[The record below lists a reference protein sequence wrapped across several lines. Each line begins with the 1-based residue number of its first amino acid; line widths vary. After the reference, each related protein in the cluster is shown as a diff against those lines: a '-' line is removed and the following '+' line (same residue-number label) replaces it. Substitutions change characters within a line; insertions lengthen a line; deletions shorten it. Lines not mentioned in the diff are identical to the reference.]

1 MANQITINIG
11 AAANDGTGDPL
22 RTAFNDVNLNFANV
36 WSTGLPNSN
45 IQFSDN
51 RILTVNTNANLV
63 LAPNGIGKVAS
74 NVDIVPNTNNA
85 FNLGSPTRY
94 WNMVYS
100 QYLTVGSDFTLNG
113 DLSVGGNLTVTGNI
127 IEMGNIVTDAKTI
140 QLANT
145 ANTASAANGAGITV
159 GANDAIATM
168 LYNSASNIW
177 ALNIGVKTGNIIIQG
192 DDIFD
197 LAGPRISNGDLSHG
211 STSGLDIVANGDTN
225 ATVLYNTYGNVQI
238 YASDT
243 GANVYNYEFGAD
255 GNVSFP
261 GDFAAT
267 GNVQGY
273 YFIGNGSQLTG
284 LSTNSISNGNSNVKI
299 ATANGNVAITTNG
312 SETWNFDTAGNLTLP
327 GGSKLSPQGGNM
339 DLIAGPG
346 GWAELQ
352 SNNANSYIWVD
363 DNGAYV
369 GTDWLGNAYQWTF
382 SNTGNLTTSGNLK
395 LVTNDNLWNFDTSG
409 VLTFP
414 GDTLQ
419 IGLISG
425 NTGLKA
431 PGADIK
437 IDTTGAGDS
446 VWIFGLDANLTLPTN
461 GNINVD
467 AGSIVQA
474 QNKNLKIVAQDQA
487 DDGWA
492 VQLEV
497 TDGTNLHSR
506 ISQLRDR
513 VEIGLGLT
521 AGPAK
526 SWTFYDSGVLLLPPG
541 GNIWTD
547 ASGNTSIIARSVTN
561 SSYVE
566 LMTQDNSDIKRS
578 NIKVT
583 RDNITVTTSSG
594 GYNWTFGV
602 DGNLTV
608 PGNTN
613 VITANATGGAGGNSI
628 SIIAGAADQT
638 DYYTTAGGNVNIVGG
653 LGAFNDGGGGGPGGD
668 VNLTAGLSADPAG
681 HAGNINITAGS
692 NTWVFDYNG
701 QIDLPGGTAY
711 IAGAANSITMYS
723 DTAEFNGMLLYGTGV
738 DIYAIDQVAIFA
750 NNAGSSRETRF
761 LADGNISI
769 QGTIYPAYGYTPD
782 LGNSTNSFRD
792 AYFTGNIS
800 AGNFVGGG
808 SNVDIVA
815 GAYDWTFGN
824 NSYLTLPANGDFAHI
839 QTGNNKSLTIETP
852 GTTLQRIQITPT
864 DGVKIY
870 ANNDAH
876 LWQFDNTGNLTLPG
890 NISGNVAGFSI
901 GYRDVPQVSFGAN
914 ATAALTDAG
923 KHYYSTTAGNLA
935 LTLPD
940 NSSVAF
946 PTGATLTVVVNA
958 AGNVLVN
965 QGTGVT
971 LYMAGSSTTGNRAVG
986 AYGLASVMKVAANT
1000 WVISGTGVY

>member
-1 MANQITINIG
+1 M
-11 AAANDGTGDPL
+11 L
-22 RTAFNDVNLNFANV
+22 FR
-36 WSTGLPNSN
+36 S
-45 IQFSDN
+45 
-51 RILTVNTNANLV
+51 
-63 LAPNGIGKVAS
+63 
-74 NVDIVPNTNNA
+74 
-85 FNLGSPTRY
+85 
-94 WNMVYS
+94 MVYS

-238 YASDT
+238 YASDP

-437 IDTTGAGDS
+437 I
-446 VWIFGLDANLTLPTN
+446 
-461 GNINVD
+461 
-467 AGSIVQA
+467 
-474 QNKNLKIVAQDQA
+474 
-487 DDGWA
+487 
-492 VQLEV
+492 
-497 TDGTNLHSR
+497 
-506 ISQLRDR
+506 
-513 VEIGLGLT
+513 EIG
-521 AGPAK
+521 
-526 SWTFYDSGVLLLPPG
+526 
-541 GNIWTD
+541 
-547 ASGNTSIIARSVTN
+547 R
-561 SSYVE
+561 
-566 LMTQDNSDIKRS
+566 
-578 NIKVT
+578 
-583 RDNITVTTSSG
+583 
-594 GYNWTFGV
+594 
-602 DGNLTV
+602 
-608 PGNTN
+608 
-613 VITANATGGAGGNSI
+613 
-628 SIIAGAADQT
+628 
-638 DYYTTAGGNVNIVGG
+638 
-653 LGAFNDGGGGGPGGD
+653 
-668 VNLTAGLSADPAG
+668 
-681 HAGNINITAGS
+681 
-692 NTWVFDYNG
+692 
-701 QIDLPGGTAY
+701 
-711 IAGAANSITMYS
+711 
-723 DTAEFNGMLLYGTGV
+723 
-738 DIYAIDQVAIFA
+738 
-750 NNAGSSRETRF
+750 
-761 LADGNISI
+761 
-769 QGTIYPAYGYTPD
+769 
-782 LGNSTNSFRD
+782 
-792 AYFTGNIS
+792 
-800 AGNFVGGG
+800 
-808 SNVDIVA
+808 
-815 GAYDWTFGN
+815 
-824 NSYLTLPANGDFAHI
+824 AH
-839 QTGNNKSLTIETP
+839 
-852 GTTLQRIQITPT
+852 
-864 DGVKIY
+864 V
-870 ANNDAH
+870 
-876 LWQFDNTGNLTLPG
+876 
-890 NISGNVAGFSI
+890 
-901 GYRDVPQVSFGAN
+901 
-914 ATAALTDAG
+914 
-923 KHYYSTTAGNLA
+923 
-935 LTLPD
+935 
-940 NSSVAF
+940 
-946 PTGATLTVVVNA
+946 
-958 AGNVLVN
+958 
-965 QGTGVT
+965 
-971 LYMAGSSTTGNRAVG
+971 
-986 AYGLASVMKVAANT
+986 
-1000 WVISGTGVY
+1000 